1 VDADI
6 IFSTDKF
13 LTMSFVTGIQST
25 NFLAANQAVTSS
37 VTPVDIT
44 GFTFN
49 LGAGRRLVWELWGI
63 FSLGATGG
71 FRFLA
76 HNTSA
81 PTTYNATFQVVD
93 ETTPTTFQDAQT
105 TEAAFTNASAVASN
119 YLLTASGIV
128 IANAATV
135 FSIQFAQN
143 NSTANPITM
152 LAGARMRITQI

>member
-1 VDADI
+1 MA
-6 IFSTDKF
+6 FTQ
-13 LTMSFVTGIQST
+13 GIET
-25 NFLAANQAVTSS
+25 INFLAANQAVTSS
-37 VTPVDIT
+37 ITPVDIT
-44 GFTFN
+44 GFTFTIN
-49 LGAGRRLVWELWGI
+49 AGKRVYWELKGI

-93 ETTPTTFQDAQT
+93 ETTPATFQDAQLV
-105 TEAAFTNASAVASN
+105 EAAFTNASAVASN
-119 YLLTASGIV
+119 YLLSGYGNI
-128 IANAATV
+128 IANATTT

-152 LAGARMRITQI
+152 QAGATLSLWQY